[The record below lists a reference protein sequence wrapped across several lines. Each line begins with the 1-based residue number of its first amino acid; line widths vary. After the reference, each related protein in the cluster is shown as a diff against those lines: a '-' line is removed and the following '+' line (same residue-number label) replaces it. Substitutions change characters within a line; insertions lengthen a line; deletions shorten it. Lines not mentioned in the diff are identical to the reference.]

1 MESVQKNNVRYQ
13 PAQNTLSDKLDFMS
27 SASFM
32 SRAVAFIID
41 VLAIWG
47 LSQIIIYPVFQLLG
61 IGDLY
66 FLTPALSIANIA
78 SGILYFAYFVLM
90 TYFTQATLG
99 KMVTG
104 ITVVSRDAEKL
115 TFSQVIFRELVG
127 RYINNFLW
135 YLPYLLVLFTERRIG
150 LHDYF
155 ADTYVVKNSYYQ
167 YKNEIKER
175 IMKDEEIKYQED
187 DLYNGR
193 SHVSR

>member
-1 MESVQKNNVRYQ
+1 MESAQKNNVRYQ
-13 PAQNTLSDKLDFMS
+13 PAQSTLSDKLDYMS

-41 VLAIWG
+41 ILAIWG
-47 LSQIIIYPVFQLLG
+47 LSQIIIYPVVQLSG
-61 IGDLY
+61 MGDLY
-66 FLTPALSIANIA
+66 FLAPALSIANIA

-90 TYFTQATLG
+90 THFTQATLG

-104 ITVVSRDAEKL
+104 VTVVSRNADKL
-115 TFSQVIFRELVG
+115 TFSQVIFRELIG

-167 YKNEIKER
+167 YKNEIKKR
-175 IMKDEEIKYQED
+175 IIKDEEIKYQED

>member
-1 MESVQKNNVRYQ
+1 MESAQKNNVRYQ
-13 PAQNTLSDKLDFMS
+13 PAQSTLSDKLDYMS

-41 VLAIWG
+41 ILAIWG
-47 LSQIIIYPVFQLLG
+47 LSQIIIYPVVQLSG
-61 IGDLY
+61 MGDLY
-66 FLTPALSIANIA
+66 FLAPALSIANIA

-90 TYFTQATLG
+90 THFTQATLG

-104 ITVVSRDAEKL
+104 VTVVSRNGDKL
-115 TFSQVIFRELVG
+115 TFSQVIFRELIG

-167 YKNEIKER
+167 YKNEIKKR
-175 IMKDEEIKYQED
+175 IIKGEEIKYQED

>member
-1 MESVQKNNVRYQ
+1 MESAQKENVRYQ
-13 PAQNTLSDKLDFMS
+13 PAQSTLEDKLDFMS
-27 SASFM
+27 SASFI

-41 VLAIWG
+41 ILAIWG
-47 LSQIIIYPVFQLLG
+47 LSQIVIYPVIQLLG

-66 FLTPALSIANIA
+66 FLTPVLSVGNVA

-90 TYFTQATLG
+90 THFTQATLG

-104 ITVVSRDAEKL
+104 ITVVSRNADKL
-115 TFSQVIFRELVG
+115 TFPQVIFRELVG

-167 YKNEIKER
+167 YKKDIKER
-175 IMKDEEIKYQED
+175 IIGDEQSKYQED
-187 DLYNGR
+187 DLYDGR
-193 SHVSR
+193 SHI

>member
-1 MESVQKNNVRYQ
+1 MESAQKNNVRYQ
-13 PAQNTLSDKLDFMS
+13 PAQSTLSDKLDYMS

-41 VLAIWG
+41 ILAIWG
-47 LSQIIIYPVFQLLG
+47 LSQIIIYPVVQLSG
-61 IGDLY
+61 MGDLY
-66 FLTPALSIANIA
+66 FLAPALSIANIA

-90 TYFTQATLG
+90 THFTQATLG

-104 ITVVSRDAEKL
+104 ITVVSRNADKL
-115 TFSQVIFRELVG
+115 TFSQVIFRELIG

-167 YKNEIKER
+167 YKNEIKKR
-175 IMKDEEIKYQED
+175 IIKDEEIKYQED

>member
-1 MESVQKNNVRYQ
+1 MESAQKNNVRYQ
-13 PAQNTLSDKLDFMS
+13 PAKSTLEDKLDYMS

-41 VLAIWG
+41 GLAIWG
-47 LSQIIIYPVFQLLG
+47 LSQIIIYPLVQLIG
-61 IGDLY
+61 IGDIY
-66 FLTPALSIANIA
+66 FLTPMLSIANIA
-78 SGILYFAYFVLM
+78 SGALYFLYFILM
-90 TYFTQATLG
+90 TYFAQATLG
-99 KMVTG
+99 KMITG
-104 ITVVSRDAEKL
+104 ITVVSVNSEKL
-115 TFSQVIFRELVG
+115 SWPQVIFRELVG

-135 YLPYLLVLFTERRIG
+135 YLPYLMVLFTERRIG

-175 IMKDEEIKYQED
+175 IMRDEEIKYQED

>member
-1 MESVQKNNVRYQ
+1 MESAQKNNLRYQ
-13 PAQNTLSDKLDFMS
+13 PAKSTLEDKLDYMS

-41 VLAIWG
+41 GLAIWG
-47 LSQIIIYPVFQLLG
+47 LSQIIIYPLVQVIG
-61 IGDLY
+61 IGDIY
-66 FLTPALSIANIA
+66 FLTPMLSIANIA
-78 SGILYFAYFVLM
+78 SGALYFLYFILM
-90 TYFTQATLG
+90 TYFAQATLG
-99 KMVTG
+99 KMITG
-104 ITVVSRDAEKL
+104 ITVVSVNSEKL
-115 TFSQVIFRELVG
+115 SWPQVIFRELVG

-135 YLPYLLVLFTERRIG
+135 YLPYLMVLFPERRIG

>member
-1 MESVQKNNVRYQ
+1 MESAQKNNVRYQ
-13 PAQNTLSDKLDFMS
+13 PAQSTLEDKLDYMS

-41 VLAIWG
+41 ILAIWG
-47 LSQIIIYPVFQLLG
+47 LSQIVIYPVVQLSG

-66 FLTPALSIANIA
+66 FLTPMLSVANIA
-78 SGILYFAYFVLM
+78 SGILYFTYFILM
-90 TYFTQATLG
+90 THFNQATLG
-99 KMVTG
+99 KMITG
-104 ITVVSRDAEKL
+104 ITVVSRNADKL
-115 TFSQVIFRELVG
+115 SFSQVIFRELVG
-127 RYINNFLW
+127 RYINNFLL

-167 YKNEIKER
+167 YKREIKER
-175 IMKDEEIKYQED
+175 IVRDEEFKYQED

-193 SHVSR
+193 SHV

>member
-1 MESVQKNNVRYQ
+1 MESAQKNNVRYQ
-13 PAQNTLSDKLDFMS
+13 PAQSTLSDKLDYMS

-32 SRAVAFIID
+32 SRAVAFTID
-41 VLAIWG
+41 ILAIWG
-47 LSQIIIYPVFQLLG
+47 LSQIIIYPVVQLSG
-61 IGDLY
+61 MGDLY
-66 FLTPALSIANIA
+66 FLAPALSIANIA

-90 TYFTQATLG
+90 THFTQATLG

-104 ITVVSRDAEKL
+104 VTVVSRNADKL
-115 TFSQVIFRELVG
+115 TFSQVIFRELIG

-167 YKNEIKER
+167 YKNEIKKR
-175 IMKDEEIKYQED
+175 IIKDEEIKYQED

>member
-1 MESVQKNNVRYQ
+1 MESAQKNNVRYQ
-13 PAQNTLSDKLDFMS
+13 PAQSTLSDKLDYMS

-41 VLAIWG
+41 ILAIWG
-47 LSQIIIYPVFQLLG
+47 LSQIIIYPVVQLSG
-61 IGDLY
+61 MGDLY
-66 FLTPALSIANIA
+66 FLAPALSIANIA

-90 TYFTQATLG
+90 THFTRATLG

-104 ITVVSRDAEKL
+104 VTVVSRNADKL
-115 TFSQVIFRELVG
+115 TFTQVIFRELIG

-167 YKNEIKER
+167 YKNEIKKR
-175 IMKDEEIKYQED
+175 IIKDEEIKYQED

>member
-1 MESVQKNNVRYQ
+1 MESAQKNNVRYQ
-13 PAQNTLSDKLDFMS
+13 PAQSTLSDKLDYMS

-41 VLAIWG
+41 ILAIWG
-47 LSQIIIYPVFQLLG
+47 LSQIIIYPVVQLSG
-61 IGDLY
+61 MGDLY
-66 FLTPALSIANIA
+66 FLAPALSIANIA

-90 TYFTQATLG
+90 THFTQATLG
-99 KMVTG
+99 KMVSG
-104 ITVVSRDAEKL
+104 ITVVSRNADKL
-115 TFSQVIFRELVG
+115 TFSQVIFRELIG

-167 YKNEIKER
+167 YKNEIKKR
-175 IMKDEEIKYQED
+175 IIKDEEIKYQED

>member
-1 MESVQKNNVRYQ
+1 MESAQKNNVRYQ
-13 PAQNTLSDKLDFMS
+13 PAQSTLSDKLDYMS

-41 VLAIWG
+41 ILAIWG
-47 LSQIIIYPVFQLLG
+47 LSQIIIYPVVQLSG
-61 IGDLY
+61 MGDLY
-66 FLTPALSIANIA
+66 FLAPALSIANIA

-90 TYFTQATLG
+90 THFTQATLG

-104 ITVVSRDAEKL
+104 ITVVSRNADKL
-115 TFSQVIFRELVG
+115 TFSQVIFRELIG

-167 YKNEIKER
+167 YKNEIKKR
-175 IMKDEEIKYQED
+175 IIKGEEIKYQED

>member
-13 PAQNTLSDKLDFMS
+13 PAQTTLSDKLDFMS

-127 RYINNFLW
+127 RYINNFLL

-155 ADTYVVKNSYYQ
+155 ADTYVVKNSYYR
-167 YKNEIKER
+167 YKKEIKER

>member
-1 MESVQKNNVRYQ
+1 MESAQQNNVRYQ
-13 PAQNTLSDKLDFMS
+13 PAQSTLADKLDYMS

-41 VLAIWG
+41 ILAIWG
-47 LSQIIIYPVFQLLG
+47 LSQIIVYPVIQLSG
-61 IGDLY
+61 MGDLY
-66 FLTPALSIANIA
+66 FLAPAISVANIA
-78 SGILYFAYFVLM
+78 TGILYFAYFVLM

-104 ITVVSRDAEKL
+104 ITVVSRDADKL

-135 YLPYLLVLFTERRIG
+135 YLPYLVVLFTERRIG

-155 ADTYVVKNSYYQ
+155 ADTYVVKNSYNQ
-167 YKNEIKER
+167 YKKEIKER
-175 IMKDEEIKYQED
+175 IIKDEGFKYQED

-193 SHVSR
+193 SDISR

>member
-1 MESVQKNNVRYQ
+1 MESAQKNDVRYQ
-13 PAQNTLSDKLDFMS
+13 PAQNTLADKLDFMT

-41 VLAIWG
+41 ILAVWG
-47 LSQIIIYPVFQLLG
+47 LSQIIIHPVIQLLG

-66 FLTPALSIANIA
+66 FLTPELNIANVA
-78 SGILYFAYFVLM
+78 SGILYFTYFVLM
-90 TYFTQATLG
+90 THFTRATLG

-104 ITVVSRDAEKL
+104 VTVVSRNSDKL
-115 TFSQVIFRELVG
+115 TFPQVIFRELVG
-127 RYINNFLW
+127 RYINNFLL

-167 YKNEIKER
+167 YKKDIEER
-175 IMKDEEIKYQED
+175 IVRDEEFKYQED
-187 DLYNGR
+187 DLNNGR
-193 SHVSR
+193 SQVSR